1 MTKIVNSKIFLIL
14 INFLILN
21 YIFFSQRIIFRQNPY
36 IAGDWLINYQGGFVR
51 RGFLGEL
58 FYQISKIFDISILNI
73 LFLFNSII
81 IVFFFFLTYSI
92 IKNSLKNYIF
102 TIYCL
107 LPSTFLFTF
116 FDPLA
121 VARKDY
127 LILLPYL
134 IYAYMAEKKINN
146 IFINFT
152 LCVFF
157 LILALTHELVI
168 FFIPY
173 LFFIKILVNSNSLL
187 SIKNFKFEIAYLL
200 LCFLVLIA
208 IYAFSNPFNSQICDS
223 LLSLGLS
230 KEICQGVI
238 RDFGTETYGLMP
250 FQYMISYFN
259 QFKYHN
265 YLFYFILN
273 FFPILFILYKNK
285 KKPECKTY
293 LIFTF
298 VIFIISTPIFIN
310 GTDWG
315 RYLNIHFILHS
326 ICFHFLIQKL
336 NNNENNIN
344 NLKKIIF
351 IPIILIYLSSWH
363 MPHCCQKKIG
373 NGYYYIFERITY
385 RINDESNE
393 THKYGEDLP
402 RIILKKII
410 NFF

>member
-1 MTKIVNSKIFLIL
+1 MAKKFNSKLFLVL
-14 INFLILN
+14 SSFLILN

-58 FYQISKIFDISILNI
+58 FYQISKIFDVPILNI
-73 LFLFNSII
+73 LFSFNSII
-81 IVFFFFLTYSI
+81 IVFLFLLTYSI
-92 IKNSLKNYIF
+92 VKNSLKNYIF

-127 LILLPYL
+127 LILIPYL
-134 IYAYMAEKKINN
+134 IYAYMVEKKNN
-146 IFINFT
+146 IFVNFA
-152 LCVFF
+152 LCIFF

-173 LFFIKILVNSNSLL
+173 LFFIKILVNNNSLL

-200 LCFLVLIA
+200 FCSLGLIA
-208 IYAFSNPFNSQICDS
+208 IYAFSSPFNSQICNS
-223 LLSLGLS
+223 LLSLGLN

-238 RDFGTETYGLMP
+238 KDFGSENYGLVP
-250 FQYMISYFN
+250 FQNMFSYFF

-273 FFPILFILYKNK
+273 FLPILFILYKNK
-285 KKPECKTY
+285 KKSECKTY
-293 LIFTF
+293 INFTF
-298 VIFIISTPIFIN
+298 LIFIISIPIFIN
-310 GTDWG
+310 ANDWG
-315 RYLNIHFILHS
+315 RYLNMHFILHS

-336 NNNENNIN
+336 NNSENNVY
-344 NLKKIIF
+344 NLKKVIF

-373 NGYYYIFERITY
+373 SGYYYIFERITF

-393 THKYGEDLP
+393 THKYGKDFS
-402 RIILKKII
+402 RAILKKII

>member
-1 MTKIVNSKIFLIL
+1 MTNKINNKLFLVL
-14 INFLILN
+14 SGFVILN

-36 IAGDWLINYQGGFVR
+36 IAGDWLVNYQGGFVR

-58 FYQISKIFDISILNI
+58 FYQISKIFDVSILNI
-73 LFLFNSII
+73 LFAFNSII
-81 IVFFFFLTYSI
+81 IVILFFFTYSI

-102 TIYCL
+102 IIYCF

-134 IYAYMAEKKINN
+134 IYAYMAEKKISN
-146 IFINFT
+146 IFINYT

-157 LILALTHELVI
+157 FILALTHELVI

-173 LFFIKILVNSNSLL
+173 LFFIKILVNNNSLL
-187 SIKNFKFEIAYLL
+187 SIKYFKFEIAYLL
-200 LCFLVLIA
+200 FCSLGLIV

-238 RDFGTETYGLMP
+238 RDFASETYGIMP
-250 FQYMISYFN
+250 FQYMISYFK

-273 FFPILFILYKNK
+273 FLPILFILYKNK
-285 KKPECKTY
+285 KKQKCKTY
-293 LIFTF
+293 LNFTF
-298 VIFIISTPIFIN
+298 LIFIISIPIFIN
-310 GTDWG
+310 ATDWG
-315 RYLNIHFILHS
+315 RYLNMHFMLHS
-326 ICFHFLIQKL
+326 ICFHFLIQKI
-336 NNNENNIN
+336 NNSENNIN

-351 IPIILIYLSSWH
+351 IPVILFYLSSWH

-373 NGYYYIFERITY
+373 SGYYYIFERITY

-393 THKYGEDLP
+393 THKYGKDLP
-402 RIILKKII
+402 RLILKKII

>member
-1 MTKIVNSKIFLIL
+1 MTNKINNKLFLVL
-14 INFLILN
+14 SGFVILN

-36 IAGDWLINYQGGFVR
+36 IAGDWLVNYQGGFVR

-58 FYQISKIFDISILNI
+58 FYQISKIFDVSILNI
-73 LFLFNSII
+73 LFAFNSII
-81 IVFFFFLTYSI
+81 IVILFFFTYSI

-102 TIYCL
+102 IIYCF

-134 IYAYMAEKKINN
+134 IYAYMAEKKISN
-146 IFINFT
+146 IFINYT

-157 LILALTHELVI
+157 FILALTHELVI

-173 LFFIKILVNSNSLL
+173 LFFIKILVNNNSLL
-187 SIKNFKFEIAYLL
+187 SIKYFKFEIGYLL
-200 LCFLVLIA
+200 ICSLSLIA
-208 IYAFSNPFNSQICDS
+208 IYSFSNSFNSQICDS

-238 RDFGTETYGLMP
+238 RDFGGETYGIMP
-250 FQYMISYFN
+250 FQYMISYFE

-273 FFPILFILYKNK
+273 FLPILFILYKNK
-285 KKPECKTY
+285 KKSECKTY
-293 LIFTF
+293 LNFTF
-298 VIFIISTPIFIN
+298 LIFIISIPIFIN
-310 GTDWG
+310 ATDWG
-315 RYLNIHFILHS
+315 RYLNMHFILHS

-351 IPIILIYLSSWH
+351 IPIILIYLSVWH

-373 NGYYYIFERITY
+373 SGYYYIFERIAY

-393 THKYGEDLP
+393 THKYGKDLP

-410 NFF
+410 NLY